1 MRSRRGRNRR
11 DVDTHAAMF
20 IRAFARAM
28 RHRCDDPVTADSC
41 LVTYV
46 VHLRHNESMQMP
58 TFDDGQDFG
67 DSMLEEIR
75 RTAEQRLHQIEP
87 LIEEAERLRDVLKVL
102 GGHSARRGEPIESAA
117 PLTEAPSAYRNRVRR
132 AHEAESR
139 SVTRNQ
145 ARSGARAAKGSNK
158 RAILEL
164 VADRPGITPAQ
175 ISEAT
180 GMKRTVVASTVSR
193 LKRHGELL
201 DHESGGVCVPSG
213 SAAARSSSRTDASAA
228 GAQQTGR
235 AAARPRPRRLSSLQ
249 ARQAA

>member
-1 MRSRRGRNRR
+1 
-11 DVDTHAAMF
+11 MF
-20 IRAFARAM
+20 MPAFAPAGDR
-28 RHRCDDPVTADSC
+28 RCVDPVTANAC

-46 VHLRHNESMQMP
+46 VHLRHNESMQTP
-58 TFDDGQDFG
+58 AFDDGQDFG

-75 RTAEQRLHQIEP
+75 RTAERRLHQIEP
-87 LIEEAERLRDVLKVL
+87 LLEEAERLRDVLNVL
-102 GGHSARRGEPIESAA
+102 GGHSARRGEPVEGAA
-117 PLTEAPSAYRNRVRR
+117 PLTETPSAYRNRVRG

-175 ISEAT
+175 ITEAT

-201 DHESGGVCVPSG
+201 DHERGGVCIPSG
-213 SAAARSSSRTDASAA
+213 SAVARSSTTDASAA
-228 GAQQTGR
+228 VVQKAGR